1 MPSRSDGTPARVPMG
16 LCYGSLA
23 PVDADTLIA
32 IAGAAGFSSV
42 MLPPFPESACKTRA
56 EFRALLDRH
65 GIRRVVLDGAM
76 GMLPRCDFA
85 RDNGFTVERH
95 LDTSERF
102 CIDCFNV
109 PHYEGDPHTPVS
121 EFADALGPFCE
132 QAARLGADV
141 ALEFLP
147 GTGIPDIERALRIVE
162 QVGAANIGITLD
174 TWHWARCR
182 ATLADV
188 RALPVGSIKDFQL
201 SDRAAD
207 ENSRPDSIQW
217 GRLVPGEGA
226 APLAELIR
234 AVQANAPGLPANAEV
249 FSQELQSLP
258 PREAAARIAA
268 GLGRIIAAL

>member
-1 MPSRSDGTPARVPMG
+1 MPIPAEPVRPPMG

-23 PVDADTLIA
+23 AVNADTLVA
-32 IAGAAGFSSV
+32 LAGAAGFGSI
-42 MLPPFPESACKTRA
+42 MLPPFPESACATRA

-76 GMLPRCDFA
+76 GMLPRCEFA
-85 RDNGFTVERH
+85 REYGFTVARH
-95 LDTSERF
+95 LDAAERF
-102 CIDCFNV
+102 CVDCFNV
-109 PHYEGDPHTPVS
+109 PHYEGDPRTTIA
-121 EFADALGPFCE
+121 EFADALAPFCE
-132 QAARLGADV
+132 SAATFGADV

-147 GTGIPDIERALRIVE
+147 GTGIPDIERALRIAE
-162 QVGAANIGITLD
+162 RVGAANIGITLD

-188 RALPVGSIKDFQL
+188 RALPRGCIKDFQL
-201 SDRAAD
+201 SDRAPD
-207 ENSRPDSIQW
+207 EDSRPDSMQW

-234 AVQANAPGLPANAEV
+234 AVHANAPGLAANAEV

-258 PREAAARIAA
+258 PQAAAARIAS